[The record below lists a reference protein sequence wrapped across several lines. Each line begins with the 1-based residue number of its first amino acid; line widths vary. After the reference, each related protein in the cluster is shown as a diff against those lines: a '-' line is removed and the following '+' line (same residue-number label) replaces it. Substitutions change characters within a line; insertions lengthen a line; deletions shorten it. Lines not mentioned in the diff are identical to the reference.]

1 MANRRIS
8 RLFVTFQHT
17 AIEINQMM
25 ANSSSQALADNTDL
39 LVSGQRARLFP
50 VLADTSK
57 EGRTLSILLACFETV
72 DNFGKSLL
80 VDLGVKVGTRT
91 QIQTYTEVVLKKGGD
106 KAARPDGLIVVKS
119 GSTTWTALVEAKVGN
134 SDLKT
139 EQLESY
145 LEIAKLNGIDALI
158 TISNQF
164 APLPTHHPV
173 PLSASALKKARV
185 AHWSWMYLLTQ
196 ATLQLG
202 NDEVTGREQR
212 VILNEMVRFLS
223 HPSAGVKGFDQM
235 PAAWTGITSTVQ
247 AGGAISA
254 KSEAAQEVVGAWY
267 QETRDLSLILSR
279 QLGEDVNV
287 RVSRAHVR
295 DPELR
300 MKSDLQILASE
311 NCLRAE
317 FDVPNTAGV
326 IEVCADLRKRSVFSS
341 MRVAAPAD
349 RKSTKARLNWLV
361 RQLQKS
367 KPDDIHIRFI
377 WPGRGQST
385 QHPLAILRA
394 SPEIAEAADKV
405 VSSFEVV
412 FARDLGARFVQ
423 RKNFITELEQALPDF
438 YEQVGQH
445 LKAWQPTAPRIKED
459 RTEPSD
465 VNTEAIRAN
474 AEEAVQERD
483 LPSTQSDS
491 DESTT

>member
-1 MANRRIS
+1 MEEKN
-8 RLFVTFQHT
+8 
-17 AIEINQMM
+17 E
-25 ANSSSQALADNTDL
+25 L
-39 LVSGQRARLFP
+39 LVTGERARLFP

-80 VDLGVKVGTRT
+80 ADLGIKVGART
-91 QIQTYTEVVLKKGGD
+91 QIKTYTEVVLKKGGD
-106 KAARPDGLIVVKS
+106 KTVRPDGLIVVKS

-134 SDLKT
+134 SDLNA

-145 LEIAKLNGIDALI
+145 LEIARLNGIDALI

-173 PLSASALKKARV
+173 QMSAASLKKAHV

-196 ATLQLG
+196 ATLQLS
-202 NDEVTGREQR
+202 NEEITDREQR

-235 PAAWTGITSTVQ
+235 PAAWTDVANTVQ

-254 KSEAAQEVVGAWY
+254 KSDAAQEVVGAWY

-279 QLGEDVNV
+279 QLGEDVSM
-287 RVSRAHVR
+287 RVPRAHVR

-300 MKSDLQILASE
+300 MRTDLQTLATE
-311 NCLRAE
+311 NCLRTE

-326 IEVCADLRKRSVFSS
+326 IEVCADLRKRAVFAS
-341 MRVAAPAD
+341 MRVAAPTD

-367 KPDDIHIRFI
+367 NPEGIHIRFI
-377 WPGRGQST
+377 WPGRGQFT
-385 QHPLAILRA
+385 QHPLSVLRER
-394 SPEIAEAADKV
+394 PEVAEEAEKL

-412 FARDLGARFVQ
+412 FARDLGARFAQ
-423 RKNFITELEQALPDF
+423 RKNFIVDIEQAIPDF
-438 YEQVGQH
+438 YEQVAQH
-445 LKAWQPTAPRIKED
+445 LKAWQPQAPKIKDD

-465 VNTEAIRAN
+465 VNTEAIRVN
-474 AEEAVQERD
+474 AEQAVVERD
-483 LPSTQSDS
+483 IPTPHTSEETEIKQ
-491 DESTT
+491 

>member
-1 MANRRIS
+1 MEEKN
-8 RLFVTFQHT
+8 
-17 AIEINQMM
+17 E
-25 ANSSSQALADNTDL
+25 L
-39 LVSGQRARLFP
+39 LVSGERARLFP

-80 VDLGVKVGTRT
+80 ADLGIKVGART
-91 QIQTYTEVVLKKGGD
+91 QIKTYTEVVLKKGGD
-106 KAARPDGLIVVKS
+106 KTVRPDGLIVVKS

-134 SDLKT
+134 SDLNA

-145 LEIAKLNGIDALI
+145 LEIARLNGIDALI

-173 PLSASALKKARV
+173 QMSAASLKKAHV

-196 ATLQLG
+196 ATLQLS
-202 NDEVTGREQR
+202 NEEITDREQR

-235 PAAWTGITSTVQ
+235 PAAWTDVANTVQ

-254 KSEAAQEVVGAWY
+254 KSDAAQEVVGAWY

-279 QLGEDVNV
+279 QLGEDVSM
-287 RVSRAHVR
+287 RVPRAHVR

-300 MKSDLQILASE
+300 MRTDLQTLATE
-311 NCLRAE
+311 NCLRTE

-326 IEVCADLRKRSVFSS
+326 IEVCADLRKRAVFAS
-341 MRVAAPAD
+341 MRVAAPTD

-367 KPDDIHIRFI
+367 NPEGIHIRFI
-377 WPGRGQST
+377 WPGRGQFT
-385 QHPLAILRA
+385 QHPLSVLRER
-394 SPEIAEAADKV
+394 PEVAEEAEKL

-412 FARDLGARFVQ
+412 FARDLGARFAQ
-423 RKNFITELEQALPDF
+423 RKNFIVDIEQAIPDF
-438 YEQVGQH
+438 YEQVAQH
-445 LKAWQPTAPRIKED
+445 LKAWQPQAPKIKDD

-465 VNTEAIRAN
+465 VNTEAIRVN
-474 AEEAVQERD
+474 AEQAVVERD
-483 LPSTQSDS
+483 IPTPHTSEEAEIKQ
-491 DESTT
+491 

>member
-1 MANRRIS
+1 MEAKS
-8 RLFVTFQHT
+8 
-17 AIEINQMM
+17 E
-25 ANSSSQALADNTDL
+25 L
-39 LVSGQRARLFP
+39 LVSGERARLFP

-80 VDLGVKVGTRT
+80 VDLGVKVGART

-106 KAARPDGLIVVKS
+106 KSVRPDGLIVVKS
-119 GSTTWTALVEAKVGN
+119 GSNTWTALVEAKVGN
-134 SDLKT
+134 ADLNA

-173 PLSASALKKARV
+173 QLSAAALKKAKI

-202 NDEVTGREQR
+202 NEEITDRDQR

-235 PAAWTGITSTVQ
+235 PAAWTDVTHTVQ
-247 AGGAISA
+247 AGGTISA
-254 KSEAAQEVVGAWY
+254 KSAAAEEVVGAWY

-279 QLGEDVNV
+279 QLGEDVSV
-287 RVSRAHVR
+287 KVSRAHVR

-300 MKSDLQILASE
+300 LKDDLQVLATE
-311 NCLRAE
+311 NCLRVE
-317 FDVPNTAGV
+317 FDVPNTAGT
-326 IEVCADLRKRSVFSS
+326 IEVCADLRKRSVFAS

-367 KPDDIHIRFI
+367 KPEGIHIRFI
-377 WPGRGQST
+377 WPGRGQAT
-385 QHPLAILRA
+385 QHPLTALRER
-394 SPEIAEAADKV
+394 PEIAEEADKV

-412 FARDLGARFVQ
+412 FARDLGTKFAQ

-445 LKAWQPTAPRIKED
+445 LKAWQPTAPKIKED
-459 RTEPSD
+459 RSEPSD
-465 VNTEAIRAN
+465 VSTEAMRAD

-483 LPSTQSDS
+483 LPPVQSGP
-491 DESTT
+491 EETI

>member
-1 MANRRIS
+1 MEAKS
-8 RLFVTFQHT
+8 
-17 AIEINQMM
+17 E
-25 ANSSSQALADNTDL
+25 L
-39 LVSGQRARLFP
+39 LVSGERSRLFP

-57 EGRTLSILLACFETV
+57 EGRTLSILLSCFETV

-80 VDLGVKVGTRT
+80 VDLGIKVGART

-106 KAARPDGLIVVKS
+106 KLVRPDGLIVVKS

-134 SDLKT
+134 SDLNL

-173 PLSASALKKARV
+173 QLSSAALKKAKV

-202 NDEVTGREQR
+202 NDEITDREQR

-235 PAAWTGITSTVQ
+235 PAAWTDITNTVQ
-247 AGGAISA
+247 AGGTISA
-254 KSEAAQEVVGAWY
+254 KSDAAQEVVGAWY

-279 QLGEDVNV
+279 QLGEDVSV

-300 MKSDLQILASE
+300 MKSDLQTLSSE

-326 IEVCADLRKRSVFSS
+326 IEVCADLRKRSVFAS

-361 RQLQKS
+361 KQLQKS
-367 KPDDIHIRFI
+367 KPDGIHIRFI
-377 WPGRGQST
+377 WPGRGQAT
-385 QHPLAILRA
+385 QHPLTVLRER
-394 SPEIAEAADKV
+394 PEIAEEADKV

-412 FARDLGARFVQ
+412 FARDFGAKFAQ
-423 RKNFITELEQALPDF
+423 RKNFIAELEQTLPEF

-445 LKAWQPTAPRIKED
+445 LKAWQPTAPKIKED
-459 RTEPSD
+459 RSEPSD
-465 VNTEAIRAN
+465 VSTEAMRAD
-474 AEEAVQERD
+474 AEQAVQERD
-483 LPSTQSDS
+483 LPPVHIGPE
-491 DESTT
+491 ESL